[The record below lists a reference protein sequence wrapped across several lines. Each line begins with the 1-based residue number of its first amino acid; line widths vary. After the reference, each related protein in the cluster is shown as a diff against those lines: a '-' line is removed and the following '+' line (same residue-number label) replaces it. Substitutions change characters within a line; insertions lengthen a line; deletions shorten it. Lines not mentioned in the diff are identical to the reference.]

1 MSTLRG
7 YPHQYYYS
15 RIDKSNVDEV
25 YNGAQ
30 ERLSRTIYINPKM
43 GLNYE
48 LKVVD
53 PYPLPIF
60 GGAKDTWRICLEID
74 SH

>member
-1 MSTLRG
+1 
-7 YPHQYYYS
+7 
-15 RIDKSNVDEV
+15 VDEV

-43 GLNYE
+43 GLNCE